1 MQCLSISVEAASTN
15 VTEEDLTARKFGTT
29 LLYLSGGVD
38 TTDLNGTVSTTRGT
52 ASYLGSCSL
61 GLVLPKKGVYYTGV
75 VNLTVKHTP
84 SAGSLPCSM
93 QFLEADT
100 GYSDGSYSVYVYGI
114 TSTTTNFQIRFYNY
128 YAAENTC
135 YINVKYQGRATQTSS
150 IYMPETMSY
159 TLTTT
164 FSGVSL
170 SYDTGSMGEKSNI
183 EYKEGEY
190 VQQDDGSYSYEES
203 SHSETKDQGGVFSTI
218 INAITS
224 IPKKI
229 VEGFKALFIPSNDY
243 FSDWFDDL
251 NTFFTEHLGFLW
263 QPIEWTISV
272 INAFLGSGG
281 STTLTFPGFSIM
293 GQQVWPDI
301 EFDLNTIWG
310 QLPVQDYIYMATDL
324 IIIGAII
331 NLVYRKYQEVMT
343 G

>member
-1 MQCLSISVEAASTN
+1 MQCLSINVEAASTN
-15 VTEEDLTARKFGTT
+15 VTADDLSIVNAGST

-38 TTDLNGTVSTTRGT
+38 TTNANGTVSSTFGN

-61 GLVLPKKGVYYTGV
+61 GLVLPERGVYYTGV
-75 VNLTVKHTP
+75 VNLKVQHSPK
-84 SAGSLPCSM
+84 AASLPCSM
-93 QFLEADT
+93 QFLDAGT
-100 GYSDGSYSVYVYGI
+100 GYSDGSYSVYTWGI
-114 TSTTTNFQIRFYNY
+114 YSDTTYFQLRFYNY
-128 YAAENTC
+128 YAAEDTC
-135 YINVKYQGRATQTSS
+135 YFNVKYQGRVQQTKSVFL
-150 IYMPETMSY
+150 PETMSY
-159 TLTTT
+159 TLTT
-164 FSGVSL
+164 SLAGVGL
-170 SYDTGSMGEKSNI
+170 RYDT
-183 EYKEGEY
+183 EYTEGEY
-190 VQQDDGSYSYEES
+190 VQQDDGSYKYEES
-203 SHSETKDQGGVFSTI
+203 EQGGTKDQGGVFSTI

-251 NTFFTEHLGFLW
+251 NSFFTEHLGFLW